1 MAFDLAV
8 NRLDHD
14 MVFGQLAPGFD
25 VTPGTPLKYSIWPI
39 EGADKVAQEIK
50 INLLTFLGE
59 WFLDETWGV
68 PYLEDIL
75 IKNPR
80 MSLVEAILRE
90 HIAEV
95 PDVYSI
101 TSFGLNWDRA
111 KRTLN
116 VDFGCETLLGPIND
130 SIKLQVFRPN
140 V

>member
-1 MAFDLAV
+1 MTFDLAL

-14 MVFGQLAPGFD
+14 MVFGQLKPDPNSPNAPAK
-25 VTPGTPLKYSIWPI
+25 VSIWPI
-39 EGADKVAQEIK
+39 QGADKIAQEIK

-90 HIAEV
+90 HVESI
-95 PDVYSI
+95 PDVNSV

-116 VDFGCETLLGPIND
+116 IDFGCDTTLGPIQD
-130 SIKLQVFRPN
+130 SATLGVFRPN

>member
-1 MAFDLAV
+1 MTFDLAL

-14 MVFGQLAPGFD
+14 MVFGQLASDPNS
-25 VTPGTPLKYSIWPI
+25 PNAPLKVSIWPI
-39 EGADKVAQEIK
+39 QGADKIAQEIK

-90 HIAEV
+90 HISSI
-95 PDVYSI
+95 PDVNSI

-111 KRTLN
+111 ARTLRI
-116 VDFGCETLLGPIND
+116 DFGCDTTLGPIQQ
-130 SIKLQVFRPN
+130 SAKLEVFRPN